1 MCSTT
6 QSSILRYGTTGHS
19 PLLLLCWMA
28 RTVAAPPLARR
39 AMDTEKALG
48 ALTGSNLK
56 LKLEAFPCLEQVA
69 TAGGVTEEELPE
81 LVGALVG
88 CLKDNNFRVCSSA
101 LSVLRITIDR
111 DRVIQHAE
119 AITITGPYAICP
131 TANAV
136 FDNLVGLQ
144 IGPGW
149 RRKVQTAIG
158 GRHGCT
164 HITELLGP
172 VATIAYQTLYGEEA
186 RQKRQSGTLS
196 DQDKQA
202 SQSQLAN
209 SCVGYADDSSAS

>member
-1 MCSTT
+1 MTT
-6 QSSILRYGTTGHS
+6 D
-19 PLLLLCWMA
+19 P
-28 RTVAAPPLARR
+28 
-39 AMDTEKALG
+39 
-48 ALTGSNLK
+48 
-56 LKLEAFPCLEQVA
+56 
-69 TAGGVTEEELPE
+69 
-81 LVGALVG
+81 
-88 CLKDNNFRVCSSA
+88 SSA
-101 LSVLRITIDR
+101 PKIPAMETPPTPYGAGHVTSLSPAVPREVVHKRQINCNGFVRADGLYDIEAELTDHKTYDFPSDFRGTVTPDLAVHHMVLRITING

-149 RRKVQTAIG
+149 RRKVQAAIG

-202 SQSQLAN
+202 SRSQLAN
-209 SCVGYADDSSAS
+209 SCVGYADDSSDS

>member
-1 MCSTT
+1 MTT
-6 QSSILRYGTTGHS
+6 D
-19 PLLLLCWMA
+19 P
-28 RTVAAPPLARR
+28 
-39 AMDTEKALG
+39 
-48 ALTGSNLK
+48 
-56 LKLEAFPCLEQVA
+56 
-69 TAGGVTEEELPE
+69 
-81 LVGALVG
+81 
-88 CLKDNNFRVCSSA
+88 SSA
-101 LSVLRITIDR
+101 PKIPAMETPPTPYGAGHVTSLSPAVPREVVHKRQINCNGFVRADGLYDIEAELTDHKTYDFPSDFRGTVTPDLAVHHMVLRITIDR
-111 DRVIQHAE
+111 DRIIRHAE

-144 IGPGW
+144 IGSGW
-149 RRKVQTAIG
+149 RRKVQAAIG

-202 SQSQLAN
+202 SRSQLAN
-209 SCVGYADDSSAS
+209 SCVGYADDSSDS

>member
-1 MCSTT
+1 MTT
-6 QSSILRYGTTGHS
+6 D
-19 PLLLLCWMA
+19 P
-28 RTVAAPPLARR
+28 
-39 AMDTEKALG
+39 
-48 ALTGSNLK
+48 
-56 LKLEAFPCLEQVA
+56 
-69 TAGGVTEEELPE
+69 
-81 LVGALVG
+81 
-88 CLKDNNFRVCSSA
+88 SSA
-101 LSVLRITIDR
+101 PKIPAMGTPPTPYGAGHFTSLSPAVPREAVHKRQINCNGFVRADGLYDIEAELTDHKTYDFPSDFRGTVTPDLAVHHMVLRITIDR

-136 FDNLVGLQ
+136 FDNLVSLQ

-149 RRKVQTAIG
+149 RRKVQAAIG

-202 SQSQLAN
+202 SRSQLAN
-209 SCVGYADDSSAS
+209 SCVGYADDSSDS

>member
-1 MCSTT
+1 MTT
-6 QSSILRYGTTGHS
+6 D
-19 PLLLLCWMA
+19 P
-28 RTVAAPPLARR
+28 
-39 AMDTEKALG
+39 
-48 ALTGSNLK
+48 
-56 LKLEAFPCLEQVA
+56 
-69 TAGGVTEEELPE
+69 
-81 LVGALVG
+81 
-88 CLKDNNFRVCSSA
+88 SSA
-101 LSVLRITIDR
+101 PKIPAMETPPTPYGAGHVTSLSPAVPREAVHKRQINCNGFVRADGLYDIEAELTDHKTYDFPSDFRGTVTPDLAVHHMVLRITIDR

-202 SQSQLAN
+202 SRSQLAN
-209 SCVGYADDSSAS
+209 SCVGYADDSSDS

>member
-1 MCSTT
+1 MTT
-6 QSSILRYGTTGHS
+6 D
-19 PLLLLCWMA
+19 P
-28 RTVAAPPLARR
+28 
-39 AMDTEKALG
+39 
-48 ALTGSNLK
+48 
-56 LKLEAFPCLEQVA
+56 
-69 TAGGVTEEELPE
+69 
-81 LVGALVG
+81 
-88 CLKDNNFRVCSSA
+88 SSA
-101 LSVLRITIDR
+101 PKIPAMETPPTPYGAGHVISLSPAVPREAVHKRQINCNGFVRADGLYDIEAELTDHKTYDFPSDFRGTVTPDLAVHHMVLRITIDR

-202 SQSQLAN
+202 SRSQLAN
-209 SCVGYADDSSAS
+209 SCVGYADDSSDS

>member
-1 MCSTT
+1 METPPT
-6 QSSILRYGTTGHS
+6 PYGAGHVTSLS
-19 PLLLLCWMA
+19 PAVPREAVHKRQINCNGFVRADGLYDIEAELTDHKTYDFPSDF
-28 RTVAAPPLARR
+28 RGTVTPDLAVHH
-39 AMDTEKALG
+39 M
-48 ALTGSNLK
+48 
-56 LKLEAFPCLEQVA
+56 
-69 TAGGVTEEELPE
+69 
-81 LVGALVG
+81 
-88 CLKDNNFRVCSSA
+88 
-101 LSVLRITIDR
+101 VLRITIDR

-149 RRKVQTAIG
+149 RRKVQAAIG

-202 SQSQLAN
+202 SRSQLAN
-209 SCVGYADDSSAS
+209 SCVGYADDSSDS

>member
-1 MCSTT
+1 MTT
-6 QSSILRYGTTGHS
+6 DPSSVPKIPAMETPPTPYGAGHFTSLS
-19 PLLLLCWMA
+19 PAVPREAVHKRQINCNGFVRADGLYDIEAELTDHKTYDFPSDF
-28 RTVAAPPLARR
+28 RGTVTPDLAVHH
-39 AMDTEKALG
+39 M
-48 ALTGSNLK
+48 
-56 LKLEAFPCLEQVA
+56 
-69 TAGGVTEEELPE
+69 
-81 LVGALVG
+81 
-88 CLKDNNFRVCSSA
+88 
-101 LSVLRITIDR
+101 VLRITIDR

-136 FDNLVGLQ
+136 VDNLVGLQ

-149 RRKVQTAIG
+149 RRKVQAAIG

-202 SQSQLAN
+202 SRSQLAN
-209 SCVGYADDSSAS
+209 SCVGYADDSSDS

>member
-1 MCSTT
+1 MTT
-6 QSSILRYGTTGHS
+6 D
-19 PLLLLCWMA
+19 P
-28 RTVAAPPLARR
+28 
-39 AMDTEKALG
+39 
-48 ALTGSNLK
+48 
-56 LKLEAFPCLEQVA
+56 
-69 TAGGVTEEELPE
+69 
-81 LVGALVG
+81 
-88 CLKDNNFRVCSSA
+88 SSA
-101 LSVLRITIDR
+101 PKIPAMETPPTPYGAGHVTSLSPAVPREAVHKRQINCNGFVRADGLYDIEAELTDHKTYDFPSDFRGTVTPDLAVHHMVLRITIDR

-149 RRKVQTAIG
+149 RRKVQAAIG

-186 RQKRQSGTLS
+186 RQKRQFGTLS

-202 SQSQLAN
+202 SRSQLAN
-209 SCVGYADDSSAS
+209 SCVGYADDSSDS

>member
-1 MCSTT
+1 MTT
-6 QSSILRYGTTGHS
+6 D
-19 PLLLLCWMA
+19 P
-28 RTVAAPPLARR
+28 
-39 AMDTEKALG
+39 
-48 ALTGSNLK
+48 
-56 LKLEAFPCLEQVA
+56 
-69 TAGGVTEEELPE
+69 
-81 LVGALVG
+81 
-88 CLKDNNFRVCSSA
+88 SSA
-101 LSVLRITIDR
+101 PKIPAMETPPTPYGAGHVTSLSPAVPREAVHKRQINCNGFVRADGLYDIEAELTDHKTYDFPSDFRGTVTPDLAVHHMVLRITIDR
-111 DRVIQHAE
+111 NRVIQHAE

-149 RRKVQTAIG
+149 RRKVQAAIG

-172 VATIAYQTLYGEEA
+172 VATTAYQTLYGEEA

-202 SQSQLAN
+202 SRSQLAN
-209 SCVGYADDSSAS
+209 SCVGYADDSSES

>member
-1 MCSTT
+1 METPPT
-6 QSSILRYGTTGHS
+6 PYGAAHVTSLS
-19 PLLLLCWMA
+19 PAVPREAVHKRQINCNGFV
-28 RTVAAPPLARR
+28 RTDGLYDIEAELTDHKTYDFPSDFRGTVTSDLAVHH
-39 AMDTEKALG
+39 M
-48 ALTGSNLK
+48 
-56 LKLEAFPCLEQVA
+56 
-69 TAGGVTEEELPE
+69 
-81 LVGALVG
+81 
-88 CLKDNNFRVCSSA
+88 
-101 LSVLRITIDR
+101 VLRITIDR
-111 DRVIQHAE
+111 DRVIQHAK

-136 FDNLVGLQ
+136 FDNLIGLQ

-149 RRKVQTAIG
+149 RRKVQAAIG

-202 SQSQLAN
+202 SRSQLAN
-209 SCVGYADDSSAS
+209 SCVGYADDSSDS

>member
-1 MCSTT
+1 MTTYPSSTPK
-6 QSSILRYGTTGHS
+6 I
-19 PLLLLCWMA
+19 PAME
-28 RTVAAPPLARR
+28 APPTPYGAGHVTSLSPAVPREAVHKRQINCNGFVRADGLYDIEAELTDHKTYDFPSDFRGTVTPDLAVHH
-39 AMDTEKALG
+39 M
-48 ALTGSNLK
+48 
-56 LKLEAFPCLEQVA
+56 
-69 TAGGVTEEELPE
+69 
-81 LVGALVG
+81 
-88 CLKDNNFRVCSSA
+88 
-101 LSVLRITIDR
+101 VLRITIDR

-149 RRKVQTAIG
+149 RRKVQAAIG

-202 SQSQLAN
+202 SRSQLAN
-209 SCVGYADDSSAS
+209 SCVGYADDSSDS

>member
-1 MCSTT
+1 METPPT
-6 QSSILRYGTTGHS
+6 PYGAGHVTSLS
-19 PLLLLCWMA
+19 PAMPREAVHKRQINCNGFVRADGLYDIEAELTDHKTYDFPSDF
-28 RTVAAPPLARR
+28 RGTVTPDLAVHH
-39 AMDTEKALG
+39 M
-48 ALTGSNLK
+48 
-56 LKLEAFPCLEQVA
+56 
-69 TAGGVTEEELPE
+69 
-81 LVGALVG
+81 
-88 CLKDNNFRVCSSA
+88 
-101 LSVLRITIDR
+101 VLRITIDR

-149 RRKVQTAIG
+149 RRKVQAAIG

-202 SQSQLAN
+202 SRSQLAN
-209 SCVGYADDSSAS
+209 SCVGYADDSSDS

>member
-1 MCSTT
+1 MTT
-6 QSSILRYGTTGHS
+6 D
-19 PLLLLCWMA
+19 P
-28 RTVAAPPLARR
+28 
-39 AMDTEKALG
+39 
-48 ALTGSNLK
+48 
-56 LKLEAFPCLEQVA
+56 
-69 TAGGVTEEELPE
+69 
-81 LVGALVG
+81 
-88 CLKDNNFRVCSSA
+88 SSA
-101 LSVLRITIDR
+101 PKIPAMETPPTPYGAGHVTSLSPAVPREVVHKRQINCNGFVRADGLYDIEAELTDHKTYDFPNDFRGTVTPDLAVHHMVLRITIDR

-131 TANAV
+131 AANAV

-149 RRKVQTAIG
+149 RRKVQAAIG

-186 RQKRQSGTLS
+186 RQKRQSGTFS

-202 SQSQLAN
+202 SRSQLAN
-209 SCVGYADDSSAS
+209 SCVGYADDSSDS

>member
-1 MCSTT
+1 MTT
-6 QSSILRYGTTGHS
+6 D
-19 PLLLLCWMA
+19 P
-28 RTVAAPPLARR
+28 
-39 AMDTEKALG
+39 
-48 ALTGSNLK
+48 
-56 LKLEAFPCLEQVA
+56 
-69 TAGGVTEEELPE
+69 
-81 LVGALVG
+81 
-88 CLKDNNFRVCSSA
+88 SSA
-101 LSVLRITIDR
+101 PKIPAMETPPTPYGAGHVTSLSPAVPREAVHKRQINCNGFVRADGLYDIEAELTDHKTYDFPSDFRGTVTPDLAVHHMVLRITIDR

-131 TANAV
+131 KANAV

-149 RRKVQTAIG
+149 RRKVQAAIG
-158 GRHGCT
+158 GQHGCT

-202 SQSQLAN
+202 SRSQLAN
-209 SCVGYADDSSAS
+209 SCVGYADDSSDS

>member
-1 MCSTT
+1 MTT
-6 QSSILRYGTTGHS
+6 D
-19 PLLLLCWMA
+19 P
-28 RTVAAPPLARR
+28 
-39 AMDTEKALG
+39 
-48 ALTGSNLK
+48 
-56 LKLEAFPCLEQVA
+56 
-69 TAGGVTEEELPE
+69 
-81 LVGALVG
+81 
-88 CLKDNNFRVCSSA
+88 SSA
-101 LSVLRITIDR
+101 PKIPAMETPPTPYGAGHVTSLSPAVPREAVHKRQINCNGFVRADGLYDIEAELTDHKTYDFPSDFRGTVTPDLAVHHMVLRITIDR

-202 SQSQLAN
+202 SRSQLAN

>member
-1 MCSTT
+1 MTT
-6 QSSILRYGTTGHS
+6 DPSSAPKI
-19 PLLLLCWMA
+19 PAME
-28 RTVAAPPLARR
+28 APPTPYGAGHVTSLSPAMPREAVHKRQINCNGFVRADGLYDIEAELTDHKTYDFPSDFRGTVTPDLAVHH
-39 AMDTEKALG
+39 M
-48 ALTGSNLK
+48 
-56 LKLEAFPCLEQVA
+56 
-69 TAGGVTEEELPE
+69 
-81 LVGALVG
+81 
-88 CLKDNNFRVCSSA
+88 
-101 LSVLRITIDR
+101 VLRITIDR
-111 DRVIQHAE
+111 DRFIQQAE

-149 RRKVQTAIG
+149 RRKVQAAIG

-202 SQSQLAN
+202 SRSQLAN
-209 SCVGYADDSSAS
+209 SCVGYADDSSDS

>member
-1 MCSTT
+1 MTT
-6 QSSILRYGTTGHS
+6 D
-19 PLLLLCWMA
+19 P
-28 RTVAAPPLARR
+28 
-39 AMDTEKALG
+39 
-48 ALTGSNLK
+48 
-56 LKLEAFPCLEQVA
+56 
-69 TAGGVTEEELPE
+69 
-81 LVGALVG
+81 
-88 CLKDNNFRVCSSA
+88 SSA
-101 LSVLRITIDR
+101 PKIPAMETPPTPYGAGHVTSLSPAVPREAVHKRQINCNGFVRADGLYDIEAELTDHKTYDFPSDFRGTVTPDLAVHHMVLRITIDR
-111 DRVIQHAE
+111 DRIIRHAE

-149 RRKVQTAIG
+149 RRKVQAAIG

-202 SQSQLAN
+202 SRSQLAN
-209 SCVGYADDSSAS
+209 SCVGYADDSSDS

>member
-1 MCSTT
+1 LLMTT
-6 QSSILRYGTTGHS
+6 D
-19 PLLLLCWMA
+19 P
-28 RTVAAPPLARR
+28 
-39 AMDTEKALG
+39 
-48 ALTGSNLK
+48 
-56 LKLEAFPCLEQVA
+56 
-69 TAGGVTEEELPE
+69 
-81 LVGALVG
+81 
-88 CLKDNNFRVCSSA
+88 SSA
-101 LSVLRITIDR
+101 PKIPAMETPPTPYGAGHVTSLSPAVPREAVHKRQINCNGFVRADGLYDIEAELTDHKTYDFPSDFRGTVTPDLAVHHMVLRITIDR

-149 RRKVQTAIG
+149 RRKVQAAIG

-172 VATIAYQTLYGEEA
+172 VATIVYQTLYGEEA

-196 DQDKQA
+196 DRDKQA
-202 SQSQLAN
+202 SRSQLAN
-209 SCVGYADDSSAS
+209 SCVGYADDSSDS

>member
-1 MCSTT
+1 MTT
-6 QSSILRYGTTGHS
+6 D
-19 PLLLLCWMA
+19 P
-28 RTVAAPPLARR
+28 
-39 AMDTEKALG
+39 
-48 ALTGSNLK
+48 
-56 LKLEAFPCLEQVA
+56 
-69 TAGGVTEEELPE
+69 
-81 LVGALVG
+81 
-88 CLKDNNFRVCSSA
+88 SSA
-101 LSVLRITIDR
+101 PKIPAMETPPTPYGAGHVTSLSPAVPREAVHKRQINCNGFVRADGLYDIEAELTDHKTYDFPSDFRGTVTPDLAVHHMVLRVTIDR

-149 RRKVQTAIG
+149 RRKVQAAIG

-202 SQSQLAN
+202 SRSQLAN
-209 SCVGYADDSSAS
+209 SCVGYADDSSDS